1 MGMDFKT
8 VLKSKKNTENKMT
21 EYKNWHEDDGIV
33 FHYETQVSFSQAD
46 INGNFSLNELL
57 RITSDAAVEDY
68 RQQGLSREFLKENG
82 VAILVSRVAFHFYKM
97 PRENQRVTIIT
108 WEEKPEALQ
117 LKRAYQ
123 ILDENQEVLVDGLSS
138 WIVVNL
144 NARRIMPTKDFLLH
158 KPNDYQRQDKCM
170 KPGKIVLPEDLTEVD
185 SRKIRF
191 SDLDSNGHTTNSRY
205 GAFIA
210 DVLPKEYS
218 TSDLTDF
225 RINYSKE
232 AMLDETIHIL
242 NSASDTETGKKL
254 VYVGKTDKGNS
265 FEAELYFKAEN

>member
-1 MGMDFKT
+1 
-8 VLKSKKNTENKMT
+8 MT
-21 EYKNWHEDDGIV
+21 EYKNWYEDDGIV

-82 VAILVSRVAFHFYKM
+82 LAILVSRVSFHFHKM
-97 PRENQRVTIIT
+97 PRENQRISVVT
-108 WEEKPEALQ
+108 WEEKPEPLQ
-117 LKRAYQ
+117 LKRAYK
-123 ILDENQEVLVDGLSS
+123 IFDESGKLLVDGLSS

-144 NARRIMPTKDFLLH
+144 DVRRIMPTKDFKLH
-158 KPNDYQRQDKCM
+158 KPNDYQRQDGCM
-170 KPGKIVLPEDLTEVD
+170 KPGKITLPENMTELE

-205 GAFIA
+205 GSFIA
-210 DVLPKEYS
+210 DALPREYS
-218 TSDLTDF
+218 TSRLSDF

-232 AMLDETIHIL
+232 AMLDETVHIL
-242 NSASDTETGKKL
+242 NAAERTENGEKL
-254 VYVGKTDKGNS
+254 VFAGKIEGGNS
-265 FEAELYFKAEN
+265 FEAELFFAD

>member
-1 MGMDFKT
+1 M
-8 VLKSKKNTENKMT
+8 
-21 EYKNWHEDDGIV
+21 EYRNWHEEDGIV

-68 RQQGLSREFLKENG
+68 RQQGLSREFLKEHNT
-82 VAILVSRVAFHFYKM
+82 AILVSRVSFHFHKM
-97 PRENQRVTIIT
+97 PRENQRITIVT
-108 WEEKPEALQ
+108 WEEKPELLQ
-117 LKRAYQ
+117 LKRAYK
-123 ILDENQEVLVDGLSS
+123 IYSEDGELLVDGLSA

-144 NARRIMPTKDFLLH
+144 ETRRITPTKDFTLH
-158 KPNDYQRQDKCM
+158 APNDYQRQDGCM
-170 KPGKIVLPEDLTEVD
+170 KPGKITSPENLCEID

-210 DVLPKEYS
+210 DVLPPEYPIS
-218 TSDLTDF
+218 NLKDF

-232 AMLDETIHIL
+232 AMLGETVHIM
-242 NSASDTETGKKL
+242 NAVTDTENGKKL
-254 VYVGKTDKGNS
+254 TYVGKLESGNS
-265 FEAELYFKAEN
+265 FEAELYF